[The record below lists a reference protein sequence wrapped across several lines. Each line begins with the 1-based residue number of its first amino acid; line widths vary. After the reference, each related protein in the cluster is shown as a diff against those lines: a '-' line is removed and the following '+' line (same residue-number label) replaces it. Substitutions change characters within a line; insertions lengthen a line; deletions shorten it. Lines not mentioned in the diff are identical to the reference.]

1 MFNDIINDGGRTM
14 KKKKLIITIIIISG
28 VLLAA
33 IIGLQI
39 INKNNVTNNIDNNV
53 CIKGNGC

>member
-1 MFNDIINDGGRTM
+1 M